1 MSNKTNV
8 FKAFY
13 WIYCNLF
20 FKYTEAK
27 TIIMRYEELRQEPVH
42 WIFLVFQVTYKKD
55 LYAAEG
61 ILKGILLN
69 NDLQ

>member
-1 MSNKTNV
+1 MQ
-8 FKAFY
+8 
-13 WIYCNLF
+13 
-20 FKYTEAK
+20 
-27 TIIMRYEELRQEPVH
+27 IIMRYEELRQEPVH